1 MKSSTEVNYQ
11 QRILRVLNYI
21 NKHLD
26 DDLSLEQLASL
37 AHFSA
42 YHFHRIF
49 SQVVGESLKE
59 YIRRRKTQRAI
70 MQLNLKEMSITE
82 IAFNAGFQSTEAF
95 SRHIKKQFGASP
107 RDIRQGKQ
115 KILHDLD
122 QIVGDFPP
130 VDIQL
135 ITRDDTDVAYLLHI
149 GPYEQAL
156 KAWEQMANLVGLAT
170 LIANNTDCYGIPYD
184 HPLITPAD
192 KCHYAACIT
201 WRDEYAT
208 IKQLHRMTLPGGRY
222 AKIHHIGP
230 PENIELSYQRF
241 AHSAISLDTPL
252 EFADAPSFMQY
263 DLTSITTPE
272 RFSAEIY
279 FPLA

>member
-1 MKSSTEVNYQ
+1 MKNSTEVNYQ

-26 DDLSLEQLASL
+26 DDLSLEQLSGI

-70 MQLNLKEMSITE
+70 FQLNLKEQSITE
-82 IAFNAGFQSTEAF
+82 IAFDAGFQSTEAF

-115 KILHDLD
+115 KVFDDLN
-122 QIVGDFPP
+122 QVVGDFPP
-130 VDIQL
+130 VDIEL
-135 ITRDDTDVAYLLHI
+135 VTREDADVAYLLHI
-149 GPYEQAL
+149 GPYEHAL
-156 KAWEQMANLVGLAT
+156 KAWEQMAELVGFTT
-170 LIANNTDCYGIPYD
+170 LLSKETACYGIPYD

-201 WRDEYAT
+201 WRDEYSD

-222 AKIHHIGP
+222 AKVQHIGP
-230 PENIELSYQRF
+230 AENLEQSYQRF
-241 AHSAISLDTPL
+241 AHSAMSQAEPL
-252 EFADAPSFMQY
+252 EFAEAHSFMQY
-263 DLTSITTPE
+263 DLTTFANPE
-272 RFSAEIY
+272 KFCVDIF